1 MPPAHRIV
9 QMRRPIAAILRQ
21 AVGESAF
28 APVYGGESPRNQD
41 KLFMPRTVPVQ
52 QIGRCA
58 RSVRGLGN
66 SRLLK
71 WLGQEIPEMEP
82 TMISLKVLGRTVA
95 ITVLVARALL
105 PTAGF
110 AQAQVPARGGGG
122 APAAGGGG
130 RGAAIGG
137 GGGFRGG
144 TAIGG
149 GGFRASGAIG
159 GGGMRGAAVGAPA
172 AVVGGGVRGAGA
184 GPVYSGGG
192 YRGGWGRGYHRG
204 GGGFIPGAVAGAV
217 VGGALASSYGYY
229 GYGDPYYAQGYY
241 DDSYVDDGG
250 VVAVDPG
257 GGGDDSYCRARFRSY
272 DPASGTYLGNDGL
285 RHPCP

>member
-1 MPPAHRIV
+1 MART
-9 QMRRPIAAILRQ
+9 
-21 AVGESAF
+21 AF
-28 APVYGGESPRNQD
+28 APVFGAESPRNRL
-41 KLFMPRTVPVQ
+41 KPFMPHTVPVR
-52 QIGRCA
+52 QILRCA

-66 SRLLK
+66 SHLLK
-71 WLGQEIPEMEP
+71 WLGQLIPEMEP
-82 TMISLKVLGRTVA
+82 IMISLKVLGRTAA
-95 ITVLVARALL
+95 ITVLVVRALL

-110 AQAQVPARGGGG
+110 AQAQVPARGSGG

-137 GGGFRGG
+137 GGGFRGSA
-144 TAIGG
+144 TI
-149 GGFRASGAIG
+149 
-159 GGGMRGAAVGAPA
+159 
-172 AVVGGGVRGAGA
+172 GGGVRGAGGA
-184 GPVYSGGG
+184 PAAVGGVRVGAAPVYSGGG
-192 YRGGWGRGYHRG
+192 YRGGWGGYRHHHR

-241 DDSYVDDGG
+241 DDGYVDDG
-250 VVAVDPG
+250 VVAVEPG
-257 GGGDDSYCRARFRSY
+257 VGDDTYCRQRYRSY